1 MTVYETPNEPT
12 GLVYD
17 AQGNKWRK
25 DENDEYWLKTTDS
38 SALTRGTLVC
48 VYGPLS
54 DTPNFKV
61 GGNVEIEELGALPVG
76 SVILVDKYGAYT
88 RYNFGYVR
96 VSFGGNDIV
105 NFNHNTELDGKIT
118 VARIGWNS

>member
-38 SALTRGTLVC
+38 SALTWGTLVC

-61 GGNVEIEELGALPVG
+61 GGNVEIEELGALPEG
-76 SVILVDKYGAYT
+76 SVILADKYGAYT

-118 VARIGWNS
+118 VARIGWSS

>member
-25 DENDEYWLKTTDS
+25 DEAHGCWVKTTDS
-38 SALTRGTLVC
+38 SALTWGTLVC

-61 GGNVEIEELGALPVG
+61 GQTVDVGELQALPVG
-76 SVILVDKYGAYT
+76 SVILVDKCGAYT

-96 VSFGGNDIV
+96 VGFGGSDIV
-105 NFNHNTELDGKIT
+105 NFNHNTEFDGKIT
-118 VARIGWNS
+118 VARIGWRS

>member
-17 AQGNKWRK
+17 ALGNKWRK
-25 DENDEYWLKTTDS
+25 DEAHGCWVKTTNS
-38 SALTRGTLVC
+38 SALTWGTLVF

-105 NFNHNTELDGKIT
+105 NFNHNTEFDGKIT
-118 VARIGWNS
+118 VARIGWSS

>member
-12 GLVYD
+12 GPVYD

-25 DENDEYWLKTTDS
+25 DENDEYWRRTTDARS
-38 SALTRGTLVC
+38 LTWGTLVC
-48 VYGPLS
+48 GYGPLS

-61 GGNVEIEELGALPVG
+61 GGNVEIEELGALPEG
-76 SVILVDKYGAYT
+76 SVILADKYGAYT

-118 VARIGWNS
+118 VARIGWSS

>member
-38 SALTRGTLVC
+38 SALTWGTLVC

-61 GGNVEIEELGALPVG
+61 GQTVDVGELQALPMG
-76 SVILVDKYGAYT
+76 SVILVDNYGAYT

-96 VSFGGNDIV
+96 VGFGVNDTAT
-105 NFNHNTELDGKIT
+105 FSHNTKFGGKIT
-118 VARIGWNS
+118 VARIGWSS

>member
-1 MTVYETPNEPT
+1 MQMYETPNEPT

-25 DENDEYWLKTTDS
+25 DEAHGCWVETTNS
-38 SALTRGTLVC
+38 SALTWGTLVC

-61 GGNVEIEELGALPVG
+61 GQTVDIDQVH
-76 SVILVDKYGAYT
+76 LVKKG
-88 RYNFGYVR
+88 V
-96 VSFGGNDIV
+96 
-105 NFNHNTELDGKIT
+105 K
-118 VARIGWNS
+118 

>member
-25 DENDEYWLKTTDS
+25 DENDEYWLKTTDP
-38 SALTRGTLVC
+38 SALTWGTLVC

-96 VSFGGNDIV
+96 VSFGGITPAM
-105 NFNHNTELDGKIT
+105 FSHNTKFNGKIT
-118 VARIGWNS
+118 VARIGWSS

>member
-1 MTVYETPNEPT
+1 MAVHETPNEST

-38 SALTRGTLVC
+38 SALTWGTLVG

-61 GGNVEIEELGALPVG
+61 GQTVDIDQVH
-76 SVILVDKYGAYT
+76 LVKKG
-88 RYNFGYVR
+88 V
-96 VSFGGNDIV
+96 
-105 NFNHNTELDGKIT
+105 K
-118 VARIGWNS
+118 

>member
-38 SALTRGTLVC
+38 SALTWGTLVC

-61 GGNVEIEELGALPVG
+61 GGNVEIEELGALPEG
-76 SVILVDKYGAYT
+76 SVILADKYGAYT

-96 VSFGGNDIV
+96 VGFGGSDIV

>member
-12 GLVYD
+12 GPVYD

-38 SALTRGTLVC
+38 SALTWGTLVC

-88 RYNFGYVR
+88 RHNFGYVR

-105 NFNHNTELDGKIT
+105 NFNHNTEFDGKIT
-118 VARIGWNS
+118 VARIGWRS

>member
-25 DENDEYWLKTTDS
+25 DENDECWVKTTDS
-38 SALTRGTLVC
+38 SALTWGTLVC

-61 GGNVEIEELGALPVG
+61 GKTVDIDELWALPEG
-76 SVILVDKYGAYT
+76 SVIIADKYGAYT

-105 NFNHNTELDGKIT
+105 NFNHNTERDGKIT
-118 VARIGWNS
+118 VVRIGWSS

>member
-12 GLVYD
+12 GPVYD

-38 SALTRGTLVC
+38 SALTWGTLVC

-54 DTPNFKV
+54 DPIV
-61 GGNVEIEELGALPVG
+61 GQTVDADELWALPVG
-76 SVILVDKYGAYT
+76 SVVLVDNYGAYT
-88 RYNFGYVR
+88 RFDFGYVR
-96 VSFGGNDIV
+96 VSFRGNDTV
-105 NFNHNTELDGKIT
+105 TFNHTTKFDGKIT
-118 VARIGWNS
+118 VARIGWSS

>member
-38 SALTRGTLVC
+38 SALTWGTLVC

-61 GGNVEIEELGALPVG
+61 GGNVEIEELGALPEG
-76 SVILVDKYGAYT
+76 SVILVDNYGAYT

-118 VARIGWNS
+118 VARIGWSS

>member
-25 DENDEYWLKTTDS
+25 DENDEYWLKTTDP
-38 SALTRGTLVC
+38 SALTWGTLVC

-105 NFNHNTELDGKIT
+105 NFNPNTEFDGKIT
-118 VARIGWNS
+118 VARIGWRS

>member
-1 MTVYETPNEPT
+1 MQMYEIPNEPT

-25 DENDEYWLKTTDS
+25 DENYRFECSYLGHT
-38 SALTRGTLVC
+38 GVC

-61 GGNVEIEELGALPVG
+61 GQTVDIDQVH
-76 SVILVDKYGAYT
+76 LVKKG
-88 RYNFGYVR
+88 V
-96 VSFGGNDIV
+96 
-105 NFNHNTELDGKIT
+105 K
-118 VARIGWNS
+118 

>member
-25 DENDEYWLKTTDS
+25 DENDGYWVKTTDS
-38 SALTRGTLVC
+38 SALTWGTLVC
-48 VYGPLS
+48 AYGPLS

-61 GGNVEIEELGALPVG
+61 GQTVDVGELQALPVG
-76 SVILVDKYGAYT
+76 SVILVDKCGAYT
-88 RYNFGYVR
+88 RFDFGYVR
-96 VSFGGNDIV
+96 VGFGGSDIV
-105 NFNHNTELDGKIT
+105 NFNPNTELDGKIT